1 MRNGMLVVDC
11 DAHVMEPDNI
21 WIDYIDAEYRDR
33 APKRIVNNGRVW
45 GQIHVD
51 GQPIYNNYPDHL
63 VEVYEESLLKN
74 YGDFYREGFDAASHV
89 RAMELQGIDI
99 SYQYPSIGLYVT
111 SINGQDPDLAYA
123 ISRAYNNWLA
133 DFCSYAPERLRPVAL
148 VSLHRPEDARQ
159 ELLRCVKELKMR
171 AVMVRPNPI
180 NGRTLGHKDL
190 APFWATCADLD
201 VTVGIHEGSHVR
213 APQTGADRFETH
225 MAIHACCH
233 PMEQMMAFIAL
244 FDGGVFQR
252 HPRLRFGFLE
262 AGCGWL
268 PYLLWRLGGEF
279 KLWSYQVPE
288 VHDTPL
294 ACFQR
299 QCFISGEASEPYLP
313 AVIDLIGADKLLFS
327 SDYPHPDH
335 GFGEEIEEWL
345 EAPLPDETKKKILWD
360 NAVSFYKIDQTSF
373 ESTLKQAAST
383 SAA

>member
-1 MRNGMLVVDC
+1 
-11 DAHVMEPDNI
+11 
-21 WIDYIDAEYRDR
+21 
-33 APKRIVNNGRVW
+33 
-45 GQIHVD
+45 
-51 GQPIYNNYPDHL
+51 
-63 VEVYEESLLKN
+63 
-74 YGDFYREGFDAASHV
+74 
-89 RAMELQGIDI
+89 
-99 SYQYPSIGLYVT
+99 
-111 SINGQDPDLAYA
+111 
-123 ISRAYNNWLA
+123 
-133 DFCSYAPERLRPVAL
+133 
-148 VSLHRPEDARQ
+148 
-159 ELLRCVKELKMR
+159 
-171 AVMVRPNPI
+171 
-180 NGRTLGHKDL
+180 
-190 APFWATCADLD
+190 
-201 VTVGIHEGSHVR
+201 
-213 APQTGADRFETH
+213 
-225 MAIHACCH
+225 
-233 PMEQMMAFIAL
+233 MAFIAL
-244 FDGGVFQR
+244 FEGGVFQR